1 MILRVRIMF
10 FLYHF
15 HQYSIV
21 MVASVIGG
29 GNRIT
34 LRKPKIQVHLSMN
47 VNLTDKFSGDG
58 H

>member
-1 MILRVRIMF
+1 
-10 FLYHF
+10 
-15 HQYSIV
+15 

-47 VNLTDKFSGDG
+47 VNLTDKVVSNHKITKIGFSCSTKITI